1 MGEPDKSVFEQ
12 ISMRP
17 VVMPDDETFLKELYI
32 TTRDEDMAMWGLPEE
47 QGRALV
53 EMQYRA
59 QKMQYDAEYPGAKH
73 EIILFN
79 KIPVGRLL
87 STRNEAEVFGIDISV
102 MPEYRSM
109 GIGSVVLKGLM
120 REAEEAGKPFNF
132 SVVKNNHKAI
142 KLYKRL
148 GVDFTGETV
157 SHYLL
162 EWRPKQA

>member
-1 MGEPDKSVFEQ
+1 MGEPERSFFEQ

-32 TTRDEDMAMWGLPEE
+32 TTRDDDMAMWGLPEE
-47 QGRALV
+47 QARSLA

-59 QKMQYDAEYPGAKH
+59 QKMQYEAEYPDARH

-79 KIPVGRLL
+79 ETPAGRLM

-102 MPEYRSM
+102 LPEYRSM
-109 GIGSVVLKGLM
+109 GIGTVVLKGLM
-120 REAEEAGKPFNF
+120 REAEEAGKPFNL

-148 GVDFTGETV
+148 GIDFTGETV

-162 EWRPKQA
+162 EWRPKPA